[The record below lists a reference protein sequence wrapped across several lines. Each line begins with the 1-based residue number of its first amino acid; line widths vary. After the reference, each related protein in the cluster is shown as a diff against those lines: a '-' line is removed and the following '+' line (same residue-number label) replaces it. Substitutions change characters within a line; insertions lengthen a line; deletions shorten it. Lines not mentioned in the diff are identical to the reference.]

1 MTKKLDPNA
10 AADPEG
16 GIFGLPY
23 SFDESKII
31 YIPVPWEATT
41 SYGGGTVYGPDA
53 IMQASLQMDL
63 FDLDVMKPYEL
74 GLHALPVDRH
84 LAALNS
90 KAKALAQP
98 IKDAGGD
105 LSTEPEL
112 SKNLKQVNE
121 ASAEVNAWVRDQTL
135 TVLKAGK
142 IPGLIGG
149 DHSVPY
155 GAFQA
160 AAETIGDFGVLH
172 FDAHSDTRNA
182 YMGFQHSHASI
193 MHNAATSISQIK
205 KIVQVGIRDFCEDE
219 FQFTRSQ
226 GKRFEV
232 YYDQHIQ
239 AQKQKGVSFL
249 NIAETMIKNLP
260 EKVWVSFD
268 IDGLDPRYC
277 PHTGTPVPGGLE
289 FSEAVAIIRLLAKS
303 GRKIVGFDVVEV
315 APPLD
320 DAGKPIERRQA
331 YDEWDANVGM
341 RLIYKISALAL
352 ASQKL
357 AKWNITSEF

>member
-1 MTKKLDPNA
+1 MSKKIDPNA
-10 AADPEG
+10 AADPNS

-23 SFDESKII
+23 SFEESKLI

-41 SYGGGTVYGPDA
+41 SYGGGTVFGPQA
-53 IMQASLQMDL
+53 ILDASLQMDL
-63 FDLDVMKPYEL
+63 FDLDVLKPYEQ
-74 GLHALPVDRH
+74 GLHALELDPN
-84 LAALNS
+84 LSAINAE
-90 KAKALAQP
+90 AKKLSQP
-98 IKDAGGD
+98 IKDVQGN
-105 LSTEPEL
+105 LEEHPEL
-112 SKNLKQVNE
+112 KKNLDLVNR
-121 ASAEVNAWVRDQTL
+121 ASDQINSWVKTQTL
-135 TVLKAGK
+135 HVLKTGK

-149 DHSVPY
+149 DHSIPF

-160 AAETIGDFGVLH
+160 AAESIGDFGILH

-182 YMGFQHSHASI
+182 YMGFKHSHASI
-193 MHNAATSISQIK
+193 MNNAATQIPQIK

-219 FQFTRSQ
+219 VIFTRAQ
-226 GKRFEV
+226 GKKFEIF
-232 YYDQHIQ
+232 YDLHVQNE
-239 AQKQKGVSFL
+239 KQKGTPFIS
-249 NIAETMIKNLP
+249 IAETIIKNLP
-260 EKVWVSFD
+260 DKVWVSFD

-277 PHTGTPVPGGLE
+277 PHTGTPVPGGLD

-315 APPLD
+315 APPLKAD
-320 DAGKPIERRQA
+320 GTPAERIQA

-357 AKWNITSEF
+357 AKWNISSEF